1 MNQPSYSDLVMGG
14 QTPNL
19 RGSLVLGGI
28 DGIKK
33 QLASNSELQRC
44 EALYQAVKYGEKG
57 KAVIVKALQD
67 PSSEVRYHAYRLL
80 MALSE
85 ESEEAPASLKKKN
98 KDATEAK
105 KALKS
110 HLEEELGE
118 YSGAIVGTDFPLRLE
133 QSQVRNADVVAI
145 FPSGYMVAFMLATK
159 PINTQELSRIS
170 YSFLNNGIDVM
181 WWLGEEA
188 DTPSNRRWSINY
200 CGYTYI
206 LKTAKIPII
215 DKTSQAGIELN
226 VLSEFNVRH
235 FQSRIRGINWLLQ
248 YKNSGNDREQL
259 IEEKEELENLLK
271 NGQPL
276 SGLGQ
281 SIFARAIRV
290 TFHTWRRLNN
300 AQLKRGLLVQNKG
313 VKSFG
318 GILGSLSSHNHH
330 SRITAIAKTNDGY
343 WKVTDDEQLMA
354 SYLGFRKDL
363 SPPSGVQAMKKR
375 AHTIAL
381 IKTTSR

>member
-57 KAVIVKALQD
+57 KSVIVKALQD

-85 ESEEAPASLKKKN
+85 ESEEAPASLKRKN

-118 YSGAIVGTDFPLRLE
+118 YSGAIVGTDFPLCLE
-133 QSQVRNADVVAI
+133 QSQVRNADVVAM
-145 FPSGYMVAFMLATK
+145 FPSGYMVALMVATK
-159 PINTQELSRIS
+159 PINARELSRRS

-181 WWLGEEA
+181 WWLGGEA
-188 DTPSNRRWSINY
+188 NTPSNRRWSLEY
-200 CGYTYI
+200 CGCAYI
-206 LKTAKIPII
+206 LKT
-215 DKTSQAGIELN
+215 SNNQAEVELN
-226 VLSEFNVRH
+226 VLRSFRVR
-235 FQSRIRGINWLLQ
+235 FYERKIEQINWLLQ
-248 YKNSGNDREQL
+248 RRSENNREEL
-259 IEEKEELENLLK
+259 IEEKERLEDLMK
-271 NGQPL
+271 NGEPL
-276 SGLGQ
+276 SGLG
-281 SIFARAIRV
+281 SLVFARAIGIAV
-290 TFHTWRRLNN
+290 HTWKRLNN
-300 AQLKRGLLVQNKG
+300 AQLKRGLLIQNKG

-318 GILGSLSSHNHH
+318 GILGSLSNHNHH
-330 SRITAIAKTNDGY
+330 SRITALAKTNDGY
-343 WKVTDDEQLMA
+343 WKVTDEVALMA
-354 SYLGFRKDL
+354 SYLGFGKNL
-363 SPPSGVQAMKKR
+363 FPPSGVLAMKKR